1 MGEKH
6 GKCKEYDN
14 NGRLI
19 FDGEYSHGKKHGNCK
34 EYNNKGKLI
43 FVGEYKD
50 GERLKNKCFII

>member
-14 NGRLI
+14 KGTLI
-19 FDGEYSHGKKHGNCK
+19 FDGEYSHGKKDGKCK

-50 GERLKNKCFII
+50 GERLKNQCFII